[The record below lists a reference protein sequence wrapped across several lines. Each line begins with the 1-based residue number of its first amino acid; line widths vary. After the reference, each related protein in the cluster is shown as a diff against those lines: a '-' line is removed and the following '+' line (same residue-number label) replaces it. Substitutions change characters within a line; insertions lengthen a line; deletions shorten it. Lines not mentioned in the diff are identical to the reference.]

1 MLSGAR
7 DEEEEEEDG
16 QTWCPQGECDTT
28 SGNHVYESESEA
40 SGSDFNE
47 VSVRWASRPVD
58 PVKCVPS
65 RRLHKDPCAIHDSRP
80 QRTDGRTDGRKEG
93 LSQRCGGC
101 TIWGYEA
108 HIAVAAYERRRL
120 DRRGTPICYSW

>member
-47 VSVRWASRPVD
+47 AS
-58 PVKCVPS
+58 KGAGGKNLGALSIS
-65 RRLHKDPCAIHDSRP
+65 RHSGMK
-80 QRTDGRTDGRKEG
+80 
-93 LSQRCGGC
+93 
-101 TIWGYEA
+101 
-108 HIAVAAYERRRL
+108 
-120 DRRGTPICYSW
+120 